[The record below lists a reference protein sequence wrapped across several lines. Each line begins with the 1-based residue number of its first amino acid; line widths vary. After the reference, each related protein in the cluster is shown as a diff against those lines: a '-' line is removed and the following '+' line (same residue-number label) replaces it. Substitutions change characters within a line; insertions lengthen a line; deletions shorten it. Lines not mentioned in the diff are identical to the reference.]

1 MKIFNRILEG
11 LLWGLIFFIPFST
24 AGVVICLY
32 LAVFVWVIKR
42 VTLGVGEYKIAT
54 SKKLKKFFLCFRL
67 SPNILNRPIYVL
79 AIIHLVSCLLN
90 SDVRLELQDVLGKLY
105 SYLFV
110 FFLVLEVIF
119 QYNPNSL
126 DQVKIRKRVLNRIL
140 GVFLFSITLI
150 VLDGWFQY
158 ITGRDFLRGYLNT
171 GRLQA
176 SFKSSNDFAAWIII
190 ILPVLVFSSSVKF
203 KRISQRLIRIIKIF
217 CFILAISAIA
227 LLGNTFSRGAWI
239 GSLISLGFVGI
250 SGFMY
255 REKRL
260 RLFVI
265 LGSILIS
272 SLVVLGVSSIK
283 PIRERLSTLQKGVD
297 IDGVRKLLWE
307 EAFMI
312 IKDYPILGT
321 GPNTYLSV
329 VPQYKIADKN
339 YLYYPHNSFLHMAA
353 EVGLL
358 GLWAFL
364 WVMWRFFRQG
374 IKISKK
380 QGNIL
385 LLGLMAGVLAF
396 LIHSFFDTNLYS
408 LQLVVLF
415 WFVLGLGVS
424 MFSLD
429 SRGNS

>member
-1 MKIFNRILEG
+1 
-11 LLWGLIFFIPFST
+11 
-24 AGVVICLY
+24 
-32 LAVFVWVIKR
+32 
-42 VTLGVGEYKIAT
+42 
-54 SKKLKKFFLCFRL
+54 
-67 SPNILNRPIYVL
+67 
-79 AIIHLVSCLLN
+79 
-90 SDVRLELQDVLGKLY
+90 
-105 SYLFV
+105 
-110 FFLVLEVIF
+110 
-119 QYNPNSL
+119 
-126 DQVKIRKRVLNRIL
+126 
-140 GVFLFSITLI
+140 
-150 VLDGWFQY
+150 
-158 ITGRDFLRGYLNT
+158 
-171 GRLQA
+171 
-176 SFKSSNDFAAWIII
+176 
-190 ILPVLVFSSSVKF
+190 
-203 KRISQRLIRIIKIF
+203 
-217 CFILAISAIA
+217 
-227 LLGNTFSRGAWI
+227 
-239 GSLISLGFVGI
+239 
-250 SGFMY
+250 
-255 REKRL
+255 
-260 RLFVI
+260 
-265 LGSILIS
+265 
-272 SLVVLGVSSIK
+272 
-283 PIRERLSTLQKGVD
+283 
-297 IDGVRKLLWE
+297 
-307 EAFMI
+307 MI